1 MQRMT
6 TPTPAHRGTSADD
19 SRWSTRILLLSLAG
33 ILFLTLY
40 PFRFDLSR
48 PLLANRLLFVLEGW
62 GKDSGSFDIFL
73 NVLLFVPFG
82 FGLAGKFHEQG
93 KSRLATLGLAL
104 AAGVL
109 LSYTIESLQVY
120 IPSRDSGWGDV
131 FTNSSGSLA
140 GCLLLILY
148 GAPILRFLSACEV
161 ALDSL
166 FTLRRAVVIL
176 SLYFAF
182 WIAISVPL
190 QKDTRLTNW
199 DPASLLIVGNTA
211 PGHSTSARTGSIS
224 QLEIWDRALPHAL
237 AEALTSP
244 NPGNVSA
251 PNPLASYDFLGSPP
265 FEDKQRFLPGLDW
278 TPSATA
284 SAAYNAAA
292 MNGPSRL
299 VSRIPVSGLVDNIR
313 RSRQFSIQLAF
324 SPDAVDGVDAEILS
338 IYNPTGSLN
347 LGIRQKGAS
356 LIIWFRNPLTVNRG
370 AMAWPTP
377 NLFAPHQSRDILFSY
392 DGSDL
397 SLYIDGKEQRRIYQ
411 LGPGTRLAELFRRSK
426 TVELE
431 GYQYIFYSL
440 VFFPAGCLVGLA
452 DRKIIGQP
460 MQRALLTLFGVLL
473 PALLLEIV
481 LVRVSGRPISLEYV
495 ALPVLLALAGS
506 LWMNAGRRAH
516 LAHQA
521 L

>member
-1 MQRMT
+1 MT
-6 TPTPAHRGTSADD
+6 TPTPAYGRVSTAD

-82 FGLAGKFHEQG
+82 FGLAGKFREQG
-93 KSRLATLGLAL
+93 KPRLATLGLAL
-104 AAGVL
+104 TAGVL
-109 LSYTIESLQVY
+109 LSYTIESLQIY

-148 GAPILRFLSACEV
+148 GAPILRFLSACEA

-166 FTLRRAVVIL
+166 LTLRRAVVIL
-176 SLYFAF
+176 SLYFAL
-182 WIAISVPL
+182 WIALSVPL
-190 QKDTRLTNW
+190 QKDTRLINW

-211 PGHSTSARTGSIS
+211 PGHSAPARTGSIS
-224 QLEIWDRALPHAL
+224 QLEIWDRALPPPF

-251 PNPLASYDFLGSPP
+251 PNPLASYDFSGSPP
-265 FEDKQRFLPGLDW
+265 FEDKQRFLPSLDW
-278 TPSATA
+278 TPPATA

-324 SPDAVDGVDAEILS
+324 SPGAVDGVDAEILS
-338 IYNPTGSLN
+338 IYNPTGPLN

-377 NLFAPHQSRDILFSY
+377 NLFAPHQPCDILFSY

-426 TVELE
+426 TVELA

-440 VFFPAGCLVGLA
+440 VFFPAGCIVGLA
-452 DRKIIGQP
+452 DRKVIGQP
-460 MQRALLTLFGVLL
+460 MRRSLLIFFGVLL

-495 ALPVLLALAGS
+495 ALSVLLALAGT

-516 LAHQA
+516 PVYEAR
-521 L
+521 